1 MTKTI
6 PMYLSLIDHIAKFV
20 KLDHDEINTVLTYL
34 DLHQLRKKEHLLTE
48 GQICNAQYFISKGCF
63 RQYIINDKGNEQT
76 ILFGIE
82 NWWMTD
88 FLSFQSHAPSNFNIQ
103 AIENSEVIA
112 IEKNALDELLTR
124 VPKLERYFRLCMQ
137 KSFGASQLRIKYL
150 FTMSAEERFHH
161 MNALFPEFVQR
172 VPQYMLASYLD
183 FSAEL
188 MSKIRAGK
196 V

>member
-1 MTKTI
+1 
-6 PMYLSLIDHIAKFV
+6 MYLSLIEHIGKFV
-20 KLDHDEINTVLTYL
+20 ALDHDEVNTLLTYL
-34 DLHQLRKKEHLLTE
+34 DHHNVKKKAHLLVE
-48 GQICNAQYFISKGCF
+48 GQTCNTQYFIVKGCF
-63 RQYIINDKGNEQT
+63 RQYIINEKGNEQT
-76 ILFGIE
+76 IQFGIE

-88 FLSFQSHAPSNFNIQ
+88 FLSFQTHAPSNFYIQ

-112 IEKNALDELLTR
+112 VEKEAMEDLLVR

-137 KSFGASQLRIKYL
+137 KSFGAAQNRIKYL

-161 MNALFPEFVQR
+161 MNMLFPEFVQR

-183 FSAEL
+183 FSPEF

-196 V
+196 T